1 MFFPR
6 LRRQAKWMFVFLAI
20 VFGLGYVIFN
30 VGGSIPGTGLGDVL
44 QGLAQQGNTGPSV
57 SESEDKI
64 KDEPNNPQ
72 GYRDLATALQR
83 DQRGAEAIQPLERY
97 VQMRPRDRDALRELG
112 ALHMAQARNYE
123 EQAAIAR
130 AQLTEITGGDV
141 LQPGSQSQFGQSF
154 GNPQITSIESQRWNQ
169 QLNNAFLGAQQ
180 QYKDSVRVFQK
191 LVAVTPDELEADE
204 PLIFLQLGQ
213 AAQSA
218 GDLKAAVGAYE
229 RYLEVAPDSAS
240 APAVK
245 AQLPALKK
253 AANQPQPAQPNQ

>member
-44 QGLAQQGNTGPSV
+44 QGLGQTSAAGPSV
-57 SESEDKI
+57 DESNDKI
-64 KDEPNNPQ
+64 KEEPNNPQ

-83 DQRGAEAIQPLERY
+83 ENRNAEAIAPLERY
-97 VQMRPRDRDALRELG
+97 TQMRPTDREALRQLG
-112 ALHMAQARNYE
+112 ALHMAQARSYE
-123 EQAAIAR
+123 EQGALAR
-130 AQLTEITGGDV
+130 AQLTELTGGDV
-141 LQPGSQSQFGQSF
+141 LNPNSQSQFGQAF
-154 GNPQITSIESQRWNQ
+154 ANPQITALESQKFNQ
-169 QLNNAFLGAQQ
+169 QLNNAFLGSQQ
-180 QYKDSVRVFQK
+180 EYKDATRVFNK
-191 LVAVTPDELEADE
+191 LVAVTPDNLEAEE

-218 GDLKAAVGAYE
+218 GDLKAAVTAYE

-245 AQLPALKK
+245 DALPALRK
-253 AANQPQPAQPNQ
+253 AANAPAPQANQ

>member
-6 LRRQAKWMFVFLAI
+6 LRRQAKWMFVFLAVI
-20 VFGLGYVIFN
+20 FGLGYVIFN

-44 QGLAQQGNTGPSV
+44 QGLAQTSDTGPSV
-57 SESEDKI
+57 DESRDKI

-83 DQRGAEAIQPLERY
+83 ENRNQEAIQPLERY
-97 VQMRPRDRDALRELG
+97 VQMRPTDREALRQLG
-112 ALHMAQARNYE
+112 ALHMAQARVYE
-123 EQAAIAR
+123 EQGAIAR
-130 AQLTEITGGDV
+130 AQLTELTGGDV
-141 LQPGSQSQFGQSF
+141 LAPGTSSQFGQAF
-154 GNPQITSIESQRWNQ
+154 ANPQITALESQKFNQ
-169 QLNNAFLGAQQ
+169 QLNNAFLGYQQ
-180 QYKDSVRVFQK
+180 SYKDATRVFNK

-218 GDLKAAVGAYE
+218 GDLKAAVTAYE

-253 AANQPQPAQPNQ
+253 AANTPTPNAGQ